1 MVKVLKQ
8 GPFLEVKRIGRPKC
22 LEFYEGIVRGVIIKH
37 FVYTNK
43 EMDLIYS
50 RKFYALSL

>member
-8 GPFLEVKRIGRPKC
+8 GPFLEVERIGRPKC